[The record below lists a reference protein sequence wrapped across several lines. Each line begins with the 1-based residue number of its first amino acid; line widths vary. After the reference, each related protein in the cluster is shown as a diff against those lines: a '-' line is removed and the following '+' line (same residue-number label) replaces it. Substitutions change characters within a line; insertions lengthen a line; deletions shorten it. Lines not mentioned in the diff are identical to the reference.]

1 MPDETRPKPR
11 TLFMRDVVDGQLR
24 TREGRRIGRVA
35 EIEAEWTPR
44 GLFLRQMVL
53 GPEAHAGRAFGPLGT
68 LLTRL
73 FKGRYEHRIDVA
85 EIEEIGPNV
94 MLKQTADAYDVG
106 DADGWIRDHIF
117 RFIPGSG
124 K

>member
-1 MPDETRPKPR
+1 MARQARPR

-24 TREGRRIGRVA
+24 SREGRRIGRVA
-35 EIEAEWTPR
+35 DIEAEWTAD
-44 GLFLRQMVL
+44 GLYLRRLVL
-53 GPEAHAGRAFGPLGT
+53 GPEAHAARVWARLGG
-68 LLTRL
+68 LLHGL
-73 FKGRYEHRIDVA
+73 LGGRYEHAIDVA

-106 DADGWIRDHIF
+106 HADDWIRAHIF
-117 RFIPGSG
+117 RFIPGSE